1 MADKLT
7 AGQRSARREI
17 GKLERR
23 IARTNTT
30 QTQRKDRI
38 AKLKK
43 KA

>member
-7 AGQRSARREI
+7 AAQRNARREI

-23 IARTNTT
+23 IARTAKT
-30 QTQRKDRI
+30 QVARKDRV
-38 AKLKK
+38 AKLRK